1 MPHFQDALKVL
12 QCLKG
17 TLGKGLFFGANSQL
31 HLKAYTNS
39 DWASCPDIRKYDLG
53 YCVFLGDLLISWR
66 TNICQ
71 QFPDLQS
78 KLSIEQW
85 LLPLEKLCGCWH
97 YSKDLTIS
105 HPRVVSLYYD
115 SQAALHI
122 AANPVFYE
130 RTKQIELDWHLVRE
144 KIQAKLIKTF
154 HVPTKHQLAYLFTMP
169 LSSYQFTSLLN
180 RIGILNIFAP
190 SWGGV

>member
-1 MPHFQDALKVL
+1 MDKPRMPHFQDALKVL
-12 QCLKG
+12 QYLNG

-78 KLSIEQW
+78 KLSIEQ
-85 LLPLEKLCGCWH
+85 
-97 YSKDLTIS
+97 
-105 HPRVVSLYYD
+105 
-115 SQAALHI
+115 
-122 AANPVFYE
+122 
-130 RTKQIELDWHLVRE
+130 
-144 KIQAKLIKTF
+144 
-154 HVPTKHQLAYLFTMP
+154 
-169 LSSYQFTSLLN
+169 
-180 RIGILNIFAP
+180 
-190 SWGGV
+190 